1 MLPELAAVN
10 RPVPVWFYLLIFGG
24 PVALVSLVWW
34 MGKRG
39 WIKLAG
45 DDSDDRYRRDTG
57 AATSILSVGLTDD
70 DGSLYAMN
78 EFNSFSDD

>member
-10 RPVPVWFYLLIFGG
+10 RPVPVWFYLLLFGG

-39 WIKLAG
+39 WIKLA
-45 DDSDDRYRRDTG
+45 DDKPSEYKGINPATGLMMTGRTDTG
-57 AATSILSVGLTDD
+57 GNLYGVG
-70 DGSLYAMN
+70 SSS
-78 EFNSFSDD
+78 SFSDE

>member
-10 RPVPVWFYLLIFGG
+10 RPVPVWFYLLLFGG

-45 DDSDDRYRRDTG
+45 RPRGQSGINPATGLPMLGLMDTG
-57 AATSILSVGLTDD
+57 GN
-70 DGSLYAMN
+70 LYG
-78 EFNSFSDD
+78 FGRSSSSSDE